1 MTDARDVVRTVR
13 AYLRT
18 IEDGRQLS
26 PHTVT
31 AYRRDLIELIAF
43 LDRHYEREDWSW
55 TAVDRNALRAFGAHL
70 TRRRLARRSIAR
82 KLSSS
87 RAFFRWMHREEIVE
101 ANPAR
106 TVRSPRLERTLPGW
120 LTRTE
125 ADRLFTVAEN
135 RSAEGTFRGVRD
147 HAIVELFYASGMRLA
162 ELQQLDLPDVDTIG
176 DQVRVLGKGR
186 KERIVPIGRAAV
198 QAIRRYEPRR
208 EEAVR
213 RAGDGERSALFV
225 SARGNRL
232 SVRQIQNVVRDFLR
246 AAADDERLST
256 HSLRHSFATHL
267 LDAGAD
273 LMAVK
278 ELLGHASLSTT
289 RIYTHTSKERLKKV
303 YTQAHPR
310 A

>member
-1 MTDARDVVRTVR
+1 MQPRDVIQSMR

-26 PHTVT
+26 AHTVA
-31 AYRRDLIELIAF
+31 AYRRDLIELLAS
-43 LDRHYEREDWSW
+43 LDRHFGHDDWTW
-55 TAVDRNALRAFGAHL
+55 DAVDRDAVRAFGAHL
-70 TRRRLARRSIAR
+70 ARRRLARRSIAR
-82 KLSSS
+82 KLSSV
-87 RAFFRWMHREEIVE
+87 RAFFRWMQREDLVA
-101 ANPAR
+101 ANPAK
-106 TVRSPRLERTLPGW
+106 TVRSPKLERTLPGW

-125 ADRLFTVAEN
+125 TDQAFAIAEN
-135 RSAEGTFRGVRD
+135 RSAEGDFRGVRN
-147 HAIVELFYASGMRLA
+147 HAILELFYATGMRLA
-162 ELQQLDLPDVDTIG
+162 ELQQLDVAHIDTIG
-176 DQVRVLGKGR
+176 DQVRVLGKGS

-198 QAIRRYEPRR
+198 QALRRYEPRR
-208 EEAVR
+208 EEVLR
-213 RAGDGERSALFV
+213 RAPRSDRRALFL
-225 SARGNRL
+225 SARGRRL
-232 SVRQIQNVVRDFLR
+232 SVRQLQTIVRQFLQ
-246 AAADDERLST
+246 AVSDDASLST

-303 YTQAHPR
+303 YRQAHPR